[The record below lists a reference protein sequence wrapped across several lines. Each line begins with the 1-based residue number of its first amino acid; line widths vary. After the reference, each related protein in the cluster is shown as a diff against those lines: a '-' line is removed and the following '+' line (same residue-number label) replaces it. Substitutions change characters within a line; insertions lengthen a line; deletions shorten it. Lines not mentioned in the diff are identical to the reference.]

1 MAEAHIEDR
10 SSAIKTPQQLIVVV
24 LLAFAVPLAII
35 LLLVKLIT
43 GGMQIDPASPAMSE
57 EAIAKRL
64 KPVGEVSI
72 LGDADSA
79 ATSEAVIAAATPKPS
94 EMVSAAAPAASAAGG
109 AGGAGGGEQLFNT
122 VCQTCHSAGLAG
134 APKTGDTSAWA
145 PRIAQG
151 IEVLYASVI
160 NGKGVMPA
168 KGGAMGSPDADIKAA
183 VDIMVGKSK

>member
-1 MAEAHIEDR
+1 MAEVHIEDH
-10 SSAIKTPQQLIVVV
+10 SSPIKTPQQLIVVV

-43 GGMQIDPASPAMSE
+43 GGMQIDPDSAAMSE
-57 EAIAKRL
+57 EAVAKRL
-64 KPVGEVSI
+64 KPVGQVSM
-72 LGDADSA
+72 LGDAGSA
-79 ATSEAVIAAATPKPS
+79 AMSDA
-94 EMVSAAAPAASAAGG
+94 MVSTTTAETASAAAPTGSAA
-109 AGGAGGGEQLFNT
+109 AGGGEQVFNS
-122 VCQTCHSAGLAG
+122 VCQTCHAAGLAG

-168 KGGAMGSPDADIKAA
+168 KGGAVGSPDSDIKAA
-183 VDIMVGKSK
+183 VDIMVSKSK

>member
-1 MAEAHIEDR
+1 MAEAHIEGR
-10 SSAIKTPQQLIVVV
+10 KSAIKTPRQLVGVV

-43 GGMQIDPASPAMSE
+43 GGMQIDSGSPAMGE

-72 LGDADSA
+72 LGTADSA
-79 ATSEAVIAAATPKPS
+79 ATSEAVSTAATPKPS
-94 EMVSAAAPAASAAGG
+94 AMASAAAPAVSAA
-109 AGGAGGGEQLFNT
+109 AGAGGGEQLFNT
-122 VCQTCHSAGLAG
+122 VCQTCHAAGLAG

-145 PRIAQG
+145 PRVAQG

-168 KGGAMGSPDADIKAA
+168 KGGAMGSPDADVKAA
-183 VDIMVGKSK
+183 VDIMVGRSK

>member
-94 EMVSAAAPAASAAGG
+94 ELVSAAAPAASAAGG
-109 AGGAGGGEQLFNT
+109 TGGGEQLFNT

-183 VDIMVGKSK
+183 VDIMVGRSK